1 MIKSAHIL
9 IFALLSSLASLPL
22 EAQSNIPKPNWNRPM
37 ALEAAGSIDT
47 QAALK
52 PLFQLAR
59 EGKDE
64 QLLLALLAVE
74 QRSGWPLPAREYL
87 AHAFAVGLGDLPA
100 RAAGTEMLDYLLNY
114 ESRTLVPHDD
124 QGMYGVPL
132 FNVRAAAA
140 GTRAKWERRSAA
152 AEAEGLLEKDSQAW
166 LDAWIDA
173 SPSRRKGYADAL
185 GYASPDKLSEL
196 GALSMQQAAKNSS
209 LAEIAARTGLILGD
223 LPLFSEAVSA
233 GSGPWIVQAFRKAS
247 EKFSDD
253 ENFVLLQ
260 YSMERASPGTAAL
273 AMAELA
279 PARLDQ
285 HAVADL
291 MFQSLDNPKLGAAA
305 ALVLSK
311 SRDPHVRERL
321 KNVAA
326 SDNKLASQR
335 AGIAIDT
342 ARDRSAGGE
351 Q

>member
-1 MIKSAHIL
+1 
-9 IFALLSSLASLPL
+9 
-22 EAQSNIPKPNWNRPM
+22 M
-37 ALEAAGSIDT
+37 ALEAAGSVDT

-52 PLFQLAR
+52 PLFQLVR

-64 QLLLALLAVE
+64 QLLLALSAIE
-74 QRSGWPLPAREYL
+74 QRNDWPLPAREYL
-87 AHAFAVGLGDLPA
+87 AHAFAVGLADLPA
-100 RAAGTEMLDYLLNY
+100 RAAGTGVLDYLLNY
-114 ESRTLVPHDD
+114 EPRTLVPHDD

-140 GTRAKWERRSAA
+140 GTRAEWERRSAA
-152 AEAEGLLEKDSQAW
+152 TEAENVLEEDSQAW

-185 GYASPDKLSEL
+185 EYASPDRLSEL
-196 GALSMQQAAKNSS
+196 GTLSMQQAAKNSS
-209 LAEIAARTGLILGD
+209 LAEIAARTGLMLGD
-223 LPLFSEAVSA
+223 LPLFSQAVSA
-233 GSGPWIVQAFRKAS
+233 GSGPWIVQAFREAS
-247 EKFSDD
+247 EKFGDD

-260 YSMERASPGTAAL
+260 YSMERAPPGTAAL

-321 KNVAA
+321 KSVAA
-326 SDNKLASQR
+326 GGNKLASQR
-335 AGIAIDT
+335 AGIAINA